1 MIFYQVIL
9 AQDLHTQK
17 MIFSLHSTH
26 KNQHMTL
33 SFELLLIYNAIRE
46 ENYNV
51 QGQGQ
56 TLSYFPI
63 KINIKFITLSGH
75 CSQMKPSN
83 SSRSTTNHTHKFL
96 FFTMIQDCCRHCQ
109 ESKKILLQ
117 KINPPK
123 QINHQKNDFIIIRN
137 LTIPHFFE
145 KKRNIS
151 SRTQLPNN
159 ITPTTCFRRLI
170 RMIII
175 HAAHI

>member
-17 MIFSLHSTH
+17 MIFSLRSTH
-26 KNQHMTL
+26 KNQLMTL
-33 SFELLLIYNAIRE
+33 SFELILIYNAIRE

-83 SSRSTTNHTHKFL
+83 SSRSTTNHTHTFL

-109 ESKKILLQ
+109 ESKKYCYKKSTPQ
-117 KINPPK
+117 TNKPS
-123 QINHQKNDFIIIRN
+123 KNDFIII
-137 LTIPHFFE
+137 
-145 KKRNIS
+145 
-151 SRTQLPNN
+151 
-159 ITPTTCFRRLI
+159 
-170 RMIII
+170 
-175 HAAHI
+175 